1 MHLYFRFYKTNEVGK
16 THPISAEADKCAMEK
31 EKRKKR
37 VTGVSQTHENNR
49 NGSELNAKEAQTNN
63 TKDTKV
69 DFMNRFSNKVDT
81 APDLG
86 NTGITSNAST
96 NSGFQA
102 DVENGA
108 GSENHEVPGAD
119 STQTTITCH
128 YNLRP

>member
-1 MHLYFRFYKTNEVGK
+1 VHLYFRFYKTNEVGK